1 MKKNVTA
8 GLNGLLNP
16 TISAQDTRQDQE
28 TPAPGKRGGRNFKV
42 VSYSITPE
50 LDEKMR
56 YIAYYDR
63 KRINAVV
70 TEAFNAYISNWKP
83 APQEKPKKL

>member
-8 GLNGLLNP
+8 GLNGLLNTVPAQEPKQEQAEP
-16 TISAQDTRQDQE
+16 TV
-28 TPAPGKRGGRNFKV
+28 KRGGKNCKV
-42 VSYSITPE
+42 VSYSLTAE

-56 YIAYYDR
+56 YIAYFDR
-63 KRINAVV
+63 KKINAVV
-70 TEAFNAYISNWKP
+70 TEAFEAYIANWNP

>member
-8 GLNGLLNP
+8 GLNGLLNSLP
-16 TISAQDTRQDQE
+16 AQEPQQE
-28 TPAPGKRGGRNFKV
+28 QGTPATAKRGGKTCKI
-42 VSYSITPE
+42 VSYSLTAE

-63 KRINAVV
+63 KKINAVV
-70 TEAFNAYISNWKP
+70 IEAFEAYIANWKP